1 MIEINDITVRIG
13 SKVLLEHASA
23 HISDG
28 QKVGLVGA
36 NGCGKSTLFRVLKG
50 ELETETGSVFFPNSY
65 RVVFV
70 EQEMRDIDVPILDFL
85 LSTDRERTELLQR
98 LETASGDELAEIH
111 ERLNMIEA
119 ASAPARAA
127 GILHGLGFK
136 NEDLSRPIREFSGGW
151 RMRLALAAALF
162 QPSEV
167 LLLDEPTNHLDER
180 ARAGIAAY
188 LRSKNG
194 FILVSHDRAFLDGCV
209 DHILA
214 INRTR
219 IDLQQGNFSSW
230 YENKQR
236 EDRQEIERNERLQAD
251 IRRLS
256 AAARRTAGWSEQAEK
271 SKTGSRNSGLRPDRG
286 YIGHKA
292 AKMMKRSKAIE
303 QRRQEAAEEKAG
315 LLHNIEIAEALK
327 LPVLRSPAETLCAL
341 EEVTLFYGGRQIG
354 GEIRFDVRRGERV
367 ALTGRNGC
375 GKSSVLKLL
384 LGEEIHHTGRVYRT
398 PRLEIS
404 YVPQDASRLCG
415 PLDAFIAENRLD
427 GPLFRAILRKL
438 DFERVQFGKDM
449 ADYSAGQKKKVLL
462 AKSLC
467 EPAHLYIWDEP
478 LNYIDIFS
486 RMQIEQLLLEY
497 RPTLLFVE
505 HDSRFRDTVATK
517 TVDLV

>member
-1 MIEINDITVRIG
+1 MALIDIQHLSYTY
-13 SKVLLEHASA
+13 
-23 HISDG
+23 DG
-28 QKVGLVGA
+28 QYDPVFEDVCLQLDTGWRLGFVGR
-36 NGCGKSTLFRVLKG
+36 NGRGKTTFLKLLAG
-50 ELETETGSVFFPNSY
+50 ELNAGGSIRTPVSFAYFPY
-65 RVVFV
+65 PVKR
-70 EQEMRDIDVPILDFL
+70 P
-85 LSTDRERTELLQR
+85 ER
-98 LETASGDELAEIH
+98 
-111 ERLNMIEA
+111 
-119 ASAPARAA
+119 RAA
-127 GILHGLGFK
+127 AILTEICPHAEEWRLLR
-136 NEDLSRPIREFSGGW
+136 ELSRLDVEEEALSRPFATLSHGEQTK
-151 RMRLALAAALF
+151 LLLAALF
-162 QPSEV
+162 CRDDPF
-167 LLLDEPTNHLDER
+167 LLIDEPTNHLDER

-188 LRSKNG
+188 LRSKSG

-303 QRRQEAAEEKAG
+303 QRRQEAAKEKAG

-367 ALTGRNGC
+367 TLTGRNGC

-467 EPAHLYIWDEP
+467 DPAHLYIWDEP

>member
-1 MIEINDITVRIG
+1 MALIDIQHLSYTY
-13 SKVLLEHASA
+13 
-23 HISDG
+23 DG
-28 QKVGLVGA
+28 QYDPVFEDVCLQLDTGWRLGFVGR
-36 NGCGKSTLFRVLKG
+36 NGRGKTTFLKLLAG
-50 ELETETGSVFFPNSY
+50 ELNAGGSIRTPVSFAYFPY
-65 RVVFV
+65 PVKR
-70 EQEMRDIDVPILDFL
+70 P
-85 LSTDRERTELLQR
+85 ER
-98 LETASGDELAEIH
+98 
-111 ERLNMIEA
+111 
-119 ASAPARAA
+119 RAA
-127 GILHGLGFK
+127 AILTEICPHAEEWRLLR
-136 NEDLSRPIREFSGGW
+136 ELSRLDMEEEALSRPFATLSHGEQTK
-151 RMRLALAAALF
+151 LLLAALF
-162 QPSEV
+162 CRDDPF
-167 LLLDEPTNHLDER
+167 LLIDEPTNHLDER

>member
-1 MIEINDITVRIG
+1 MALIDIQHLSYTY
-13 SKVLLEHASA
+13 
-23 HISDG
+23 DG
-28 QKVGLVGA
+28 QYDPVFEDVCLQLDTGWRLGFVGR
-36 NGCGKSTLFRVLKG
+36 NGRGKTTFLKLLAG
-50 ELETETGSVFFPNSY
+50 ELNAGGSIRTPVSFAYFPY
-65 RVVFV
+65 PVKR
-70 EQEMRDIDVPILDFL
+70 P
-85 LSTDRERTELLQR
+85 ER
-98 LETASGDELAEIH
+98 
-111 ERLNMIEA
+111 
-119 ASAPARAA
+119 RAA
-127 GILHGLGFK
+127 AILTEICPHAEEWRLLR
-136 NEDLSRPIREFSGGW
+136 ELSRLDVEEEALSRPFATLSHGEQTK
-151 RMRLALAAALF
+151 LLLAALF
-162 QPSEV
+162 CRDDPF
-167 LLLDEPTNHLDER
+167 LLIDEPTNHLDER

-384 LGEEIHHTGRVYRT
+384 LGEEIHHTGRIYRT

>member
-1 MIEINDITVRIG
+1 MALIDIQHLSYTY
-13 SKVLLEHASA
+13 
-23 HISDG
+23 DG
-28 QKVGLVGA
+28 QYDPVFEDVCLQLDTGWRLGFVGR
-36 NGCGKSTLFRVLKG
+36 NGRGKTTFLKLLAGELNAGGSIRTPVSFAYFPYPVKRPERRAAAILTEICPHAEEWRLLRELSRLDVEEEALFRPFATFSHG
-50 ELETETGSVFFPNSY
+50 EQTK
-65 RVVFV
+65 
-70 EQEMRDIDVPILDFL
+70 L
-85 LSTDRERTELLQR
+85 LL
-98 LETASGDELAEIH
+98 
-111 ERLNMIEA
+111 
-119 ASAPARAA
+119 
-127 GILHGLGFK
+127 
-136 NEDLSRPIREFSGGW
+136 
-151 RMRLALAAALF
+151 AALF
-162 QPSEV
+162 CRDDPF
-167 LLLDEPTNHLDER
+167 LLIDEPTNHLDER

-188 LRSKNG
+188 LRSKSG

-341 EEVTLFYGGRQIG
+341 EEVTLFYGGRQIS

>member
-1 MIEINDITVRIG
+1 MALIDIQHLSYTY
-13 SKVLLEHASA
+13 
-23 HISDG
+23 DG
-28 QKVGLVGA
+28 QYDPVFEDVCLQLDTGWRLGFVGR
-36 NGCGKSTLFRVLKG
+36 NGRGKTTFLKLLAG
-50 ELETETGSVFFPNSY
+50 ELNAGGSIRTPVSFAFFPY
-65 RVVFV
+65 PVKRP
-70 EQEMRDIDVPILDFL
+70 ERRAAAILTEICPHAEEWRL
-85 LSTDRERTELLQR
+85 LRERSR
-98 LETASGDELAEIH
+98 LDVEE
-111 ERLNMIEA
+111 EA
-119 ASAPARAA
+119 
-127 GILHGLGFK
+127 
-136 NEDLSRPIREFSGGW
+136 LSRPFATLSHGEQTK
-151 RMRLALAAALF
+151 LLLAALF
-162 QPSEV
+162 CRDDPF
-167 LLLDEPTNHLDER
+167 LLIDEPTNHLDER

-384 LGEEIHHTGRVYRT
+384 LGEEIHHTGRIYRT

>member
-1 MIEINDITVRIG
+1 MSLIDIQHLSYTY
-13 SKVLLEHASA
+13 
-23 HISDG
+23 DG
-28 QKVGLVGA
+28 QYDPVFENVCLQLDTGWRLGFVGR
-36 NGCGKSTLFRVLKG
+36 NGRGKTTFLKLLTG
-50 ELETETGSVFFPNSY
+50 ELDAGGSIRAPVSFAYFPY
-65 RVVFV
+65 PVKR
-70 EQEMRDIDVPILDFL
+70 P
-85 LSTDRERTELLQR
+85 ERQ
-98 LETASGDELAEIH
+98 AAAVLAEICPDA
-111 ERLNMIEA
+111 EEWCLLRELGRLDVDEA
-119 ASAPARAA
+119 VLSQPFATLS
-127 GILHGLGFK
+127 HGEQTKL
-136 NEDLSRPIREFSGGW
+136 L
-151 RMRLALAAALF
+151 LAALF
-162 QPSEV
+162 CRDDPF
-167 LLLDEPTNHLDER
+167 LLIDEPTNHLDER

-188 LRSKNG
+188 LRGKSG

-214 INRTR
+214 INRTN

-230 YENKQR
+230 YENKRR
-236 EDRQEIERNERLQAD
+236 EDQQEIERNERLQAD

-256 AAARRTAGWSEQAEK
+256 ASARRTAGWSEQVEK

-303 QRRQEAAEEKAG
+303 QRRQAAVEEKTG
-315 LLHNIEIAEALK
+315 LLHNIETAEALK
-327 LPVLRSPAETLCAL
+327 LPVLRSPAETLCAF
-341 EEVTLFYGGRQIG
+341 EGVTLFYGDRQIG

-375 GKSSVLKLL
+375 GKSSVLRLL
-384 LGEEIHHTGRVYRT
+384 LGEEIRHTGRVYRA

-404 YVPQDASRLCG
+404 YIPQDASGLCG
-415 PLDAFIAENRLD
+415 SLDAFIADNRLD

-438 DFERVQFGKDM
+438 DFDRVQFGKDM

-497 RPTLLFVE
+497 QPTLLFVE

-517 TVDLV
+517 TVGLA

>member
-1 MIEINDITVRIG
+1 MALIDIQHLSYTY
-13 SKVLLEHASA
+13 
-23 HISDG
+23 DG
-28 QKVGLVGA
+28 QYDPVFEDVCLQLDTGWRLGFVGR
-36 NGCGKSTLFRVLKG
+36 NGRGKTTFLKLLAG
-50 ELETETGSVFFPNSY
+50 ELNAGGSIRTPVSFAYFPY
-65 RVVFV
+65 PVKR
-70 EQEMRDIDVPILDFL
+70 P
-85 LSTDRERTELLQR
+85 ER
-98 LETASGDELAEIH
+98 
-111 ERLNMIEA
+111 
-119 ASAPARAA
+119 RAA
-127 GILHGLGFK
+127 AILTEICPHAEEWRLLR
-136 NEDLSRPIREFSGGW
+136 ELSRLDVEEEALSRPFATLSHGEQTK
-151 RMRLALAAALF
+151 LLLAALF
-162 QPSEV
+162 CRDDPF
-167 LLLDEPTNHLDER
+167 LLIDEPTNHLDER

-271 SKTGSRNSGLRPDRG
+271 FKTGSRNSGLRPDRG

>member
-1 MIEINDITVRIG
+1 MALIDIQHLSYTY
-13 SKVLLEHASA
+13 
-23 HISDG
+23 DG
-28 QKVGLVGA
+28 QYDPVFEDVCLQLDTGWRLGFVGR
-36 NGCGKSTLFRVLKG
+36 NGRGKTTFLKLLAG
-50 ELETETGSVFFPNSY
+50 ELNAGGSIRTPVSFAYFPY
-65 RVVFV
+65 PVKR
-70 EQEMRDIDVPILDFL
+70 P
-85 LSTDRERTELLQR
+85 ER
-98 LETASGDELAEIH
+98 
-111 ERLNMIEA
+111 
-119 ASAPARAA
+119 RAA
-127 GILHGLGFK
+127 AILTEICPHAEEWRLLR
-136 NEDLSRPIREFSGGW
+136 ELSRLDMEEEALSRPFATLSHGEQTK
-151 RMRLALAAALF
+151 LLLAALF
-162 QPSEV
+162 CRDDPF
-167 LLLDEPTNHLDER
+167 LLIDEPTNHLDER

-188 LRSKNG
+188 LRSKHG

-384 LGEEIHHTGRVYRT
+384 LGEEIHHTGRIYRT

>member
-1 MIEINDITVRIG
+1 MALIDIQHLSYTY
-13 SKVLLEHASA
+13 
-23 HISDG
+23 DG
-28 QKVGLVGA
+28 QYDPVFEDVCLQLDTGWRLGFVGR
-36 NGCGKSTLFRVLKG
+36 NRRGKTTFLKLLAG
-50 ELETETGSVFFPNSY
+50 ELNAGGSIRTPVSFAYFPY
-65 RVVFV
+65 PVKR
-70 EQEMRDIDVPILDFL
+70 P
-85 LSTDRERTELLQR
+85 ER
-98 LETASGDELAEIH
+98 
-111 ERLNMIEA
+111 
-119 ASAPARAA
+119 RAA
-127 GILHGLGFK
+127 AILTEICPHAEEWRLLR
-136 NEDLSRPIREFSGGW
+136 ELSRLDVEEEALSRPFATLSHGEQTK
-151 RMRLALAAALF
+151 LLLAALF
-162 QPSEV
+162 CRDDPF
-167 LLLDEPTNHLDER
+167 LLIDEPTNHLDER

>member
-1 MIEINDITVRIG
+1 MALIDIQHLSYTY
-13 SKVLLEHASA
+13 
-23 HISDG
+23 DG
-28 QKVGLVGA
+28 QYDPVFEDVCLQLDTGWRLGFVGR
-36 NGCGKSTLFRVLKG
+36 NGRGKTTFLKLLAG
-50 ELETETGSVFFPNSY
+50 ELNAGGSIRTPVSFAYFPY
-65 RVVFV
+65 PVKR
-70 EQEMRDIDVPILDFL
+70 P
-85 LSTDRERTELLQR
+85 ER
-98 LETASGDELAEIH
+98 
-111 ERLNMIEA
+111 
-119 ASAPARAA
+119 RAA
-127 GILHGLGFK
+127 AILTEICPHAEEWRLLR
-136 NEDLSRPIREFSGGW
+136 ELSRLDVEEEALSRPFATLSHGEQTK
-151 RMRLALAAALF
+151 LLLAALF
-162 QPSEV
+162 CRDDPF
-167 LLLDEPTNHLDER
+167 LLIDEPTNHLDER